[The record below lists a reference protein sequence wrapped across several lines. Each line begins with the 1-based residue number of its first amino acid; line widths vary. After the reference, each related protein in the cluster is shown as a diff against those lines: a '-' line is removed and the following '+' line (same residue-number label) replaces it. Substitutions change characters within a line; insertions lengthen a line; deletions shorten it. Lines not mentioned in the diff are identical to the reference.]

1 MAQSFLLGGVDGVVL
16 QSEIQKELLAAA
28 PRSAGIAS
36 AYVTVSGIQDIR
48 DVLHRAKVKDCRLI
62 AGTDDEITHPEALR
76 MAMGWKWEVRTGKA
90 VSGRFHPK
98 LIVAGKGFDKKGN
111 ISDPGF
117 VYLGSGNITRAGL
130 SRNTEAALL
139 ARSPDI
145 VSPTD
150 VLFGPLWR
158 GAEPI
163 TKATLKAYEARFAE
177 RCRSRRP
184 DVLGALGVTDVDQ
197 VDDVDT
203 DKLRAA
209 PIPARRAVA
218 NAFAAAA
225 WTGLQSFTGE
235 YRFQIEFPRSAGE
248 VVRRLA
254 GALPADTV
262 DVFCE
267 DGQIHSMTYRFYHDN
282 GMFRLNVPNTVP
294 GVAWA
299 RAHRDGIAVLERG
312 PEGGAPLRLRIL
324 KPGSELSDVMARSY
338 ALGTWD
344 RTRTRPYGWY

>member
-1 MAQSFLLGGVDGVVL
+1 MAQSFLLGGLNGVVL
-16 QSEIQKELLAAA
+16 QSEIQKELLAAG
-28 PRSAGIAS
+28 PQSAGIAS
-36 AYVTVSGIQDIR
+36 AYVTVTGIQDIR
-48 DVLHRAKVKDCRLI
+48 EVLRRAKVKECRLI
-62 AGTDDEITHPEALR
+62 AGTDDEITHPEAIR
-76 MAMGWKWEVRTGKA
+76 MAMEWNWQVRTGKA
-90 VSGRFHPK
+90 AAGRFHPK
-98 LIVAGKGFDKKGN
+98 LIVAGKAFDERGDVT
-111 ISDPGF
+111 DPAF
-117 VYLGSGNITRAGL
+117 VYLGSGNITRPGL

-139 ARSPDI
+139 ARAPDV
-145 VSPTD
+145 VSVTD

-158 GAEPI
+158 AAEPV
-163 TKATLKAYEARFAE
+163 TEAGLKAYEARFAE
-177 RCRSRRP
+177 RCRIRRP
-184 DVLGALGVTDVDQ
+184 DVLTALGVADVEDIES
-197 VDDVDT
+197 VDT
-203 DKLRAA
+203 ARLRTV
-209 PIPARRAVA
+209 PTPTRRAVA
-218 NAFAAAA
+218 TSFAAAS

-254 GALPADTV
+254 GALPGDTV

-294 GVAWA
+294 GVQWA
-299 RAHRDGIAVLERG
+299 RANRDGIAVLERG

-324 KPGSELSDVMARSY
+324 KPGNEMTEVMARSF